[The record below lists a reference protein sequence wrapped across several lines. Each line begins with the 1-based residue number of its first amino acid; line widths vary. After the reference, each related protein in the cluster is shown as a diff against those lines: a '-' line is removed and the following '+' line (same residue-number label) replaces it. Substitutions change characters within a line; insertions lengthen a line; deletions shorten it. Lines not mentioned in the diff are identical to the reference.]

1 MRIEPAAPTYQ
12 LAETMQGLTASIPA
26 RRNWFVLLF
35 MCAWLGGWVLGE
47 VSAITRIS
55 NPTGDGPKEFLAV
68 WLIGWTLGGGWVL
81 ACVVWQLFGR
91 EVITIAAGELIY
103 RVEALG
109 LGRSRSFTS
118 YQISRVRV
126 VDFSSMPFSRQW
138 NMVPPLFGAGYGPI
152 AFDYGA
158 RTYRLGSSLD
168 EAGARQLLIR
178 LAPRLPSGASLEG
191 A

>member
-12 LAETMQGLTASIPA
+12 VAETMQGLTASIPA
-26 RRNWFVLLF
+26 RKNWFVLLF

-55 NPTGDGPKEFLAV
+55 NPTGDEPKGFLTV
-68 WLIGWTLGGGWVL
+68 WLIGWTLDGGRVL

-118 YQISRVRV
+118 HQ
-126 VDFSSMPFSRQW
+126 M
-138 NMVPPLFGAGYGPI
+138 PPLFGAGYGPI

-168 EAGARQLLIR
+168 EAGARQLLVR